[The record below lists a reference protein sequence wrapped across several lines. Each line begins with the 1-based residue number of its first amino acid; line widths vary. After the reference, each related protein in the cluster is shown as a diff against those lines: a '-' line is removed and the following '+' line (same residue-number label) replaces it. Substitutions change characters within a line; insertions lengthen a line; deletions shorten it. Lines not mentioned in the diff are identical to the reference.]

1 VSHTVPDDGLAARP
15 RATWWRSRPFQLV
28 VSVVVVVL
36 IFGFLFPQVA
46 DYGQVWDT
54 IAALTP
60 PELAVLGAV
69 AFWSLASAWP
79 LMTAVQPGLRL
90 REAAVVNL
98 ASTAIANT
106 LPGGGALGVGVTL
119 TMQRSWGIPVSET
132 ALATVVAGVWN
143 NFVKLGLPIVAL
155 VLLAL
160 DGGGGP
166 ALATA
171 AVIGLVVLAVAV
183 AVFAL
188 LLRSEPAARRM
199 GALAGRAASALRR
212 PFHRP
217 PVTGWADRAATF
229 RADVVGLLAHRSWR
243 ITAFALIFHL
253 SLFAVLLVALR
264 VVGVSDDEVSWQAAL
279 AAFAFVRLLSAIPIT
294 PGGLGLVELGLTA
307 TLGSGLPDSTKNQVA
322 AAVLLYR
329 ALTWLLP
336 IPLGVP
342 CWVFWRANH
351 SWRRPLGERPS
362 SLLVPTVRAG
372 DDDHP

>member
-1 VSHTVPDDGLAARP
+1 VSRTADDDLSAP
-15 RATWWRSRPFQLV
+15 PPATWWRSRPFQLV

-46 DYGQVWDT
+46 DYGRVWDT
-54 IAALTP
+54 IAAMTP

-69 AFWSLASAWP
+69 ALSSLASAWP
-79 LMTAVQPGLRL
+79 LLTAVQPGLRL

-98 ASTAIANT
+98 SSTAIANT

-132 ALATVVAGVWN
+132 ALATVVSGVWN

-155 VLLAL
+155 GLLAL
-160 DGGGGP
+160 HGSAGP

-171 AVIGLVVLAVAV
+171 AVIGLAVLAAAV

-188 LLRSEPAARRM
+188 LLRSEGAARRV
-199 GALAGRAASALRR
+199 GALAGRAASAMRR

-217 PVTGWADRAATF
+217 PVTGWADRAASF
-229 RADVVGLLAHRSWR
+229 RAEVVALLAHRSWR

-264 VVGVSDDEVSWQAAL
+264 AVGVSDDEVSWQAAF

-307 TLGSGLPDSTKNQVA
+307 TLGSGLPDGTKNQIA

-351 SWRRPLGERPS
+351 SWRRALGERPS
-362 SLLVPTVRAG
+362 SLLVPTVRGG